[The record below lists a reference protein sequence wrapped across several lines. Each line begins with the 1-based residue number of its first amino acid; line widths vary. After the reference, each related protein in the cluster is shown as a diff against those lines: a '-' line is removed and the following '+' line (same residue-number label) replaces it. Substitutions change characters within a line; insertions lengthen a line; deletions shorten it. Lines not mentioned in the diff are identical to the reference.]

1 MPTMQPSTN
10 YVVGE
15 IQDVQLANGETV
27 KAVVPTF
34 NAQIAPG
41 AGIATE
47 AKQDDMIAILS
58 RPSTG
63 TPSSVASTAAGSVGI
78 LSANADRKGATIT
91 NTDANA
97 LYLLL
102 ATGVASPTAYTV
114 SVPTEGYYEVP
125 FGYTG
130 DIVGIWA
137 ADGAGAALVTEF
149 T

>member
-15 IQDVQLANGETV
+15 ITDVQLANGDTV
-27 KAVVPTF
+27 KAVVPTV

-47 AKQDDMIAILS
+47 SKQDAIIAAMAG
-58 RPSTG
+58 PSTG
-63 TPSSVASTAAGSVGI
+63 AVSSVASSATSVA
-78 LSANADRKGATIT
+78 LLPANANRKGATIV
-91 NTDANA
+91 NTDANP
-97 LYLLL
+97 LKVLLSAGL
-102 ATGVASPTAYTV
+102 AAANAY
-114 SVPTEGYYEVP
+114 SHEILAGFDWEVP

-130 DIVGIWA
+130 AIFGIWDV
-137 ADGAGAALVTEF
+137 DGAGSAIITEL